1 MPKPPGQ
8 TVFELKVT
16 LGDVEPSV
24 SRRLL
29 VPGSIR
35 LGKLHDILQVAMGW
49 TNSHLHSF
57 EIGAERYGPQYDDY
71 PEGEI
76 DEAEVTVLDA
86 IGAHETFVYE
96 YDFGDSWDH
105 LVVVERVSRSSQG
118 LKHAVCQGG
127 QNACPPED
135 CGGSG
140 GYRHLLDA
148 LGDATNPEHRDLL
161 EWVGGPF
168 DPKHFDVAAVNVA
181 LQRLR

>member
-8 TVFELKVT
+8 TVFELKVM
-16 LGDVEPSV
+16 LADVEPGV

-29 VPGSIR
+29 VPGSIT
-35 LGKLHDILQVAMGW
+35 LGRLHDIFQVSMGW

-57 EIGAERYGPQYDDY
+57 EIGAERYGPQYDEY

-76 DEAEVTVLDA
+76 DEAEVSVLSA
-86 IGAHETFVYE
+86 IGAHETFAYE

-105 LVVVERVSRSSQG
+105 KIVVERVARLTRV
-118 LKHAVCQGG
+118 LKHAVCLEGE
-127 QNACPPED
+127 NACPPED

-140 GYRHLLDA
+140 GYRHLLKVLADP
-148 LGDATNPEHRDLL
+148 TNPEYRDLID
-161 EWVGGPF
+161 WVGGPF
-168 DPKHFDVAAVNVA
+168 DPTHFDVAEVNVA